1 MLPFFSSLS
10 MIKWKKNRLTKIF
23 VDLLWFEDVKLW
35 YVLKYPLFYSN
46 VLPQAPAWKSQQIIN
61 LRCSIN
67 DSLSGYTIFLLSEL
81 TMAINK
87 SRAGFFSPV
96 FNWNLILIGYRI
108 FDSIEKYGHSLMGF
122 KNGWVCEMCQFKM
135 MQKYFLIGIGR
146 DQGHFRNVPNK

>member
-61 LRCSIN
+61 LRSHRQHQWFSQRLHNFFVEWIN
-67 DSLSGYTIFLLSEL
+67 NGHKQVTSW
-81 TMAINK
+81 
-87 SRAGFFSPV
+87 FF
-96 FNWNLILIGYRI
+96 F
-108 FDSIEKYGHSLMGF
+108 H
-122 KNGWVCEMCQFKM
+122 Q
-135 MQKYFLIGIGR
+135 FLIGIWYWSDIGYLIQLKST
-146 DQGHFRNVPNK
+146 DILSWDLKMGEFVKCANLKWCKSTF